1 MATAVEMRD
10 IVRQFPGVLANDHV
24 CLEIQKGEIHG
35 LLGENGAVLPV
46 VAYLFITAVIVER
59 GRTFED
65 I

>member
-1 MATAVEMRD
+1 MALFVVVWCLVAVL
-10 IVRQFPGVLANDHV
+10 IFALGVN
-24 CLEIQKGEIHG
+24 

-46 VAYLFITAVIVER
+46 VAYLFITALVVER

>member
-1 MATAVEMRD
+1 MKQISKLAMALFVVVWCLVAVL
-10 IVRQFPGVLANDHV
+10 IFALGVN
-24 CLEIQKGEIHG
+24 